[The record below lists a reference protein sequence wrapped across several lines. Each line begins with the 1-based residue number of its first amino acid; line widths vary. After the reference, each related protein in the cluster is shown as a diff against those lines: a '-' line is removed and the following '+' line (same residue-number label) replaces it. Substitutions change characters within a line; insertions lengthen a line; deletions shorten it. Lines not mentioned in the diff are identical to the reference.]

1 MTRMDTKN
9 KRRKYGA
16 ASWWS
21 SQIHTSHAASSFIL
35 VLSQPFV
42 MSSVCSTIVCACSA
56 FTTRL
61 AARQRS
67 TERPAPLLP
76 ELLLHLWWRSHSV
89 ILTLASTHCTAS
101 DEDIVTPPPAS
112 GEDVVA
118 PPPPVDIV
126 ATFGINTEQVHTI
139 GKQTN
144 QDYSQRQDQNSNQDK
159 IQKANIRLCVLCI
172 DCMCSNTLD

>member
-1 MTRMDTKN
+1 MIGCVMTRKDTKN

-21 SQIHTSHAASSFIL
+21 SQIHSSHAASSFIL
-35 VLSQPFV
+35 VLAQPFV

-61 AARQRS
+61 AARQCS

-89 ILTLASTHCTAS
+89 ILTLARMSLHCFRWRCRHSTTCLWRGRRRSSSTCGYCCYFWNKHRRGPHNW
-101 DEDIVTPPPAS
+101 E
-112 GEDVVA
+112 
-118 PPPPVDIV
+118 
-126 ATFGINTEQVHTI
+126 
-139 GKQTN
+139 TN
-144 QDYSQRQDQNSNQDK
+144 QSGLQPETGPKQ
-159 IQKANIRLCVLCI
+159 
-172 DCMCSNTLD
+172 